1 MTLWGLALL
10 ALMLVIILA
19 SLSGVLIMRT
29 GRKEC

>member
-19 SLSGVLIMRT
+19 SLSGVLITEDRP
-29 GRKEC
+29 